1 MAKTAKGKCLCGL
14 GEVLCFSGNGMTT
27 SVLSA
32 ILFSFMCYALPTS
45 SGKALLGGPHPTSL
59 LPSSSSIATPD
70 DYNFDRDYAKTLV
83 MGEDEEEESG
93 SEMANQCEAGRV
105 VRVISESD

>member
-1 MAKTAKGKCLCGL
+1 
-14 GEVLCFSGNGMTT
+14 MTT

-59 LPSSSSIATPD
+59 LPSSTATPD
-70 DYNFDRDYAKTLV
+70 DYNFHRDYAKTLV

-93 SEMANQCEAGRV
+93 SERANQSEAGRV